1 MTGRDIQSDL
11 VFVKALVSE
20 GARARVSGGAL
31 YLTGGVCY
39 GLQCLV
45 QWVHLAGIVN
55 IGAIGNLLAGIVPSL
70 VFLAVMAVVL
80 WRDRKVP
87 KNGVAT
93 RALNAAFSSAGLAN
107 LFMVGVFAY
116 VAIGEKSML
125 IWLLYPITV
134 CAFQGAVWF
143 TAYMI
148 RRQAWLAVISAG
160 WFVTTLVLGLLLGTP
175 HYVLVL
181 GLALFIIMGGGG
193 WYMMRQAKA

>member
-1 MTGRDIQSDL
+1 MTKGIEADL
-11 VFVKALVSE
+11 AFVKALVSE
-20 GARARVSGGAL
+20 GARVRISGGAL
-31 YLTGGVCY
+31 YLAGGICY

-45 QWVHLAGIVN
+45 QWAHLVGLIN
-55 IGAIGNLLAGIVPSL
+55 LGLWGNLIAGFLPTI
-70 VFLAVMAVVL
+70 VFLTVMCVIL

-107 LFMVGVFAY
+107 LFMVGVFGYA
-116 VAIGEKSML
+116 AITEKSIL

-148 RRQAWLAVISAG
+148 RKEAWLAIISTG
-160 WFVTTLVLGLLLGTP
+160 WFITTLTLGFLITTP

-181 GLALFIIMGGGG
+181 GIALSVIMGGGG
-193 WYMMRQAKA
+193 WYMMRQARK

>member
-1 MTGRDIQSDL
+1 MNKNIEADL
-11 VFVKALVSE
+11 AFVKALVSE
-20 GARARVSGGAL
+20 GARVRISGGIL

-45 QWVHLAGIVN
+45 QWVHLAGIIN
-55 IGAIGNLLAGIVPSL
+55 IGALGNLIAGVLPSL
-70 VFLAVMAVVL
+70 VFLIVTGIIL

-116 VAIGEKSML
+116 VAITEKSIL

-148 RRQAWLAVISAG
+148 RKEGWLAVISIG
-160 WFVTTLVLGLLLGTP
+160 WFVTTLVLGLLIGTP

-181 GLALFIIMGGGG
+181 GLALFVIMGGGG
-193 WYMMRQAKA
+193 WYMMQQAKS

>member
-1 MTGRDIQSDL
+1 MTNKGIEADL
-11 VFVKALVSE
+11 AFVKALVSE
-20 GARARVSGGAL
+20 GARVRISGGAL
-31 YLTGGVCY
+31 YLAGGVCY
-39 GLQCLV
+39 GVQCLA
-45 QWVHLAGIVN
+45 QWADLAGIVHL
-55 IGAIGNLLAGIVPSL
+55 GSMGNLIVGILPTV
-70 VFLAVMAVVL
+70 VFLTIMSAIL

-107 LFMVGVFAY
+107 IFMVGIFAY
-116 VAIGEKSML
+116 VAITEKSIL

-148 RRQAWLAVISAG
+148 RKETWLAVISIG
-160 WFVTTLVLGLLLGTP
+160 WFVTTLTLGLLIGTL

-181 GLALFIIMGGGG
+181 GLALFVIMGGGG
-193 WYMMRQAKA
+193 WYMMRQASR